1 MSEQDHE
8 GALVPTQKGELAR
21 VYYTSKTPE
30 QLYAAIVDRPDV
42 LETVNGRSTDLK
54 TLTNNVLFIAE
65 HRENGF
71 SLHCASVGQESST
84 TGLRPTLHLD
94 AKFLE
99 GQNGTQVELD
109 FRFGRTRW
117 ALQRVVGLALSS
129 ILGSAWVILG
139 SGALL
144 DRIIFFGI
152 FLVFVSPVVWR
163 DLRSSGRR
171 KKEQLALL
179 NVVEGTYGGWALPD
193 PSTER
198 SPYRLSSPSSES

>member
-1 MSEQDHE
+1 MSEKE
-8 GALVPTQKGELAR
+8 APGALVPTQKGELSR

-42 LETVNGRSTDLK
+42 LETVNGRSSDLK
-54 TLTNNVLFIAE
+54 ALTNNVLYFAE
-65 HRENGF
+65 RREDGF
-71 SLHCASVGQESST
+71 SLHCAAVGQESST

-99 GQNGTQVELD
+99 GQNGTQIDLD

-117 ALQRVVGLALSS
+117 ALQRVAGLALCSV
-129 ILGSAWVILG
+129 LGSIWVILG

-152 FLVFVSPVVWR
+152 FLLFVSPVVWR

-198 SPYRLSSPSSES
+198 SPYRLSSPGSES